1 MSKFYIKS
9 VLVRDISKSM
19 GDEALRIDPEAP
31 AVNMQRAS
39 EQHQSYVKA
48 FWFVIIVYFY

>member
-48 FWFVIIVYFY
+48 FWFVIIVFL